1 MSSSLQPHG
10 LQHNRLPCPSLSFR
24 FCSNSR
30 PLSQWCYLTISS
42 SAVLF
47 WVLPGIN
54 LMFIFRRRTLHL
66 SVLKRELMLI
76 ITQNVLL
83 FFHMFCVCAHIQLKL
98 FSFFEIMY
106 FLILIP
112 LIKRVSSVQFSRSVT
127 SDSLR
132 PHEPQH
138 ARTPCPSPT
147 PGVHQSHWVG
157 DTIQTSHPLS
167 SPSPPALSLSQHQGL
182 FKWVSSLHQVA
193 KVLEFQFQ
201 CQSFQWTPR
210 TDLLEDRLVG
220 SPCSPRDSQECSP
233 APLFKSINSSVF
245 SFLYSSTLT
254 YIHDHWKNHSL
265 D

>member
-98 FSFFEIMY
+98 FSFFEILY

-112 LIKRVSSVQFSRSVT
+112 LIKRVSSVQSVSHIWLFATPWTTACQDSLSITNSRS
-127 SDSLR
+127 
-132 PHEPQH
+132 PPE
-138 ARTPCPSPT
+138 
-147 PGVHQSHWVG
+147 
-157 DTIQTSHPLS
+157 PLS
-167 SPSPPALSLSQHQGL
+167 WWYHPNI
-182 FKWVSSLHQVA
+182 SSSIIP
-193 KVLEFQFQ
+193 FSS
-201 CQSFQWTPR
+201 CPQSFPASGSFQMSQVFASGGQSIGVSVSMSVLPMNTQDWSPLGWT
-210 TDLLEDRLVG
+210 G
-220 SPCSPRDSQECSP
+220 W
-233 APLFKSINSSVF
+233 I
-245 SFLYSSTLT
+245 
-254 YIHDHWKNHSL
+254 SL
-265 D
+265 